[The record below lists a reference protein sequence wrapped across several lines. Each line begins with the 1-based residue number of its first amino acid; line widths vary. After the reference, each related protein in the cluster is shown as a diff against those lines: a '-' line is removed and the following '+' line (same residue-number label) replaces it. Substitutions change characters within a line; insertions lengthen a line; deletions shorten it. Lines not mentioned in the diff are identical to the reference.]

1 MTLRAARAA
10 RIGFATL
17 ALFLAGHGALGANA
31 PGVTSDEIKFGQTLP
46 LSGPASAYS
55 VLSRTEAAYFKMINE
70 RGGVNGRKL
79 NFLSADDAYS
89 PPRTLEQT
97 RRLVEQEQVAF
108 VFNGVGTAASIAV
121 RPYFNENKVPQ
132 LFAAFGVFDN
142 KGYPWTVPFFQPY
155 DAEAAIYAKYALAK
169 NPNAKIAVLY
179 QNDDLGKS
187 YLKGF
192 VDGLGAEHAGALV
205 KSLSFEVSEPTVD
218 SQVTS
223 LQGSGADVLFIAA
236 SPKFT
241 AQAIR
246 KSYDL
251 GWDAMRFIAVVAAT
265 VPTVLKPAGLEKSK
279 GVITAITV
287 KDVSDLRWKDE
298 EDVKQFQAFVAKYLT
313 PADATSNAAAYAYQS
328 AALLVY
334 VLQACGDDLSRENI
348 LAKATHIEGLTL
360 PLGLPGLKA
369 HNSPDDYRL
378 AHQFQLEQFDGES
391 WKMFGDLI
399 DN

>member
-1 MTLRAARAA
+1 MGLGAARVA
-10 RIGFATL
+10 RILFVALSAFVGRDAL
-17 ALFLAGHGALGANA
+17 AANA
-31 PGVTSDEIKFGQTLP
+31 PGVTADEIKFGQTIP

-55 VLSRTEAAYFKMINE
+55 VLSRAEAAYFKMINE

-79 NFLSADDAYS
+79 NFISADDAYS

-97 RRLVEQEQVAF
+97 RRLIEQEQVAF

-132 LFAAFGVFDN
+132 LFSAFGVFDSKN
-142 KGYPWTVPFFQPY
+142 FPWTVPYFQPY

-179 QNDDLGKS
+179 QNDDLGKT

-192 VDGLGAEHAGALV
+192 VDGLGADHAGALV
-205 KSLSFEVSEPTVD
+205 KAISFEVSEPTVD
-218 SQVTS
+218 SEVTS
-223 LQGSGADVLFIAA
+223 LQATGADVLFIAA

-251 GWDAMRFIAVVAAT
+251 GWDATRFIAVVAAT
-265 VPTVLKPAGLEKSK
+265 IPTVLKPAGLEKST
-279 GVITAITV
+279 GVITAITI
-287 KDVSDLRWKDE
+287 KDISDPRWKDE
-298 EDVKQFQAFVAKYLT
+298 DDVKQYQAFVAKYMT
-313 PADATSNAAAYAYQS
+313 PADATSNAAAYGYQS
-328 AALLVY
+328 AALLVD
-334 VLQACGDDLSRENI
+334 VLQSCGDDLSRENI
-348 LAKATHIEGLTL
+348 LAKATHIEGLKL
-360 PLGLPGLKA
+360 PLGLPGVVA

-378 AHQFQLEQFDGES
+378 FHQFQLEQFDGES
-391 WKMFGDLI
+391 WKLFGELI
-399 DN
+399 GD

>member
-1 MTLRAARAA
+1 MGRRAARFASILMAGLWVGAA
-10 RIGFATL
+10 
-17 ALFLAGHGALGANA
+17 GAQT
-31 PGVTSDEIKFGQTLP
+31 PGVTASEIKFGQTIP

-55 VLSRTEAAYFKMINE
+55 VISRVETAYFKVINE
-70 RGGVNGRKL
+70 QGGINGRKL

-121 RPYFNENKVPQ
+121 RPYFSENKVPQ
-132 LFAAFGVFDN
+132 LFSAFGVFDE
-142 KGYPWTVPFFQPY
+142 KAFPWTVPFFQPY
-155 DAEAAIYAKYALAK
+155 DAEAAIYARYAIK
-169 NPNAKIAVLY
+169 QNPNAKIAVLY
-179 QNDDLGKS
+179 QNDDLGKT

-192 VDGLGAEHAGALV
+192 MQGLGAEHAGALV
-205 KSLSFEVSEPTVD
+205 KALSYEVSEPTVD
-218 SQVTS
+218 SQVTT
-223 LQGSGADVLFIAA
+223 LQATGADVLFIAG

-251 GWDAMRFIAVVAAT
+251 GWDATRFIAVVAAT
-265 VPTVLKPAGLEKSK
+265 VPTVLKPAGLDKSK

-287 KDVSDLRWKDE
+287 KDVSDPRWKDE
-298 EDVKQFQAFVAKYLT
+298 DDVKQYQAFVAKYLT

-328 AALLVY
+328 AALLVSA
-334 VLQACGDDLSRENI
+334 LKACGDDLSRENI

-360 PLGLPGLKA
+360 PLGLPGVVA

-378 AHQFQLEQFDGES
+378 FHQFQLEQFDGAN
-391 WKMFGDLI
+391 WKLFGDLI
-399 DN
+399 GN

>member
-1 MTLRAARAA
+1 MWLRALRVGFMALAA
-10 RIGFATL
+10 AM
-17 ALFLAGHGALGANA
+17 AGPAANAANA
-31 PGVTSDEIKFGQTLP
+31 PGVTADEIKFGQTIA

-55 VLSRTEAAYFKMINE
+55 VISRAETAYFKMINE

-79 NFLSADDAYS
+79 NFLSVDDAYS

-108 VFNGVGTAASIAV
+108 VFNGIGTAASIAV

-132 LFAAFGVFDN
+132 LFSGFGVFET

-155 DAEAAIYAKYALAK
+155 DAEAAIYARYALRQ

-179 QNDDLGKS
+179 QNDDLGKN

-192 VDGLGAEHAGALV
+192 IDGLGAEHAGALV
-205 KSLSFEVSEPTVD
+205 KAIAFEVSEPTVD
-218 SQVTS
+218 SQVTT
-223 LQGSGADVLFIAA
+223 LQGTGADVLFIAA

-251 GWDAMRFIAVVAAT
+251 GWNAMRFIAVVAST
-265 VPTVLKPAGLEKSK
+265 VPTVLKAAGLDKSK
-279 GVITAITV
+279 GVITAVTV
-287 KDVSDLRWKDE
+287 MDVNDPRWKDE
-298 EDVKQFQAFVAKYLT
+298 DDVKQFRAFVAKYLT
-313 PADATSNAAAYAYQS
+313 PADATSNAVEYAYQS
-328 AALLVY
+328 AALLVQT
-334 VLQACGDDLSRENI
+334 LKSCGDDLSRENI
-348 LAKATHIEGLTL
+348 LAKATHIDGFML
-360 PLGLPGLKA
+360 PLGLPGVAL

-378 AHQFQLEQFDGES
+378 FHQFQLEQFDGES
-391 WKMFGDLI
+391 WKLFGDLI
-399 DN
+399 VN

>member
-1 MTLRAARAA
+1 MGLGAARCA
-10 RIGFATL
+10 RIL
-17 ALFLAGHGALGANA
+17 IVALSALAGQGALAANA
-31 PGVTSDEIKFGQTLP
+31 PGVTADEIKFGQTIP

-55 VLSRTEAAYFKMINE
+55 VLSRAEAAYFKMINE

-79 NFLSADDAYS
+79 NFISADDAYS

-97 RRLVEQEQVAF
+97 RRLIEQEQVAF

-132 LFAAFGVFDN
+132 LFSAFGVFDSKN
-142 KGYPWTVPFFQPY
+142 FPWTVPYFQPY

-169 NPNAKIAVLY
+169 NPKAKIAVLY
-179 QNDDLGKS
+179 QNDDLGKT

-192 VDGLGAEHAGALV
+192 VGGLGADHAGALV
-205 KSLSFEVSEPTVD
+205 KAISFEVSEPTVD
-218 SQVTS
+218 SEITS
-223 LQGSGADVLFIAA
+223 LQATGADVLFIAA

-251 GWDAMRFIAVVAAT
+251 GWDATRFIAVVAAT
-265 VPTVLKPAGLEKSK
+265 IPTVLKPAGLEKSK

-287 KDVSDLRWKDE
+287 KDISDPRWKDE
-298 EDVKQFQAFVAKYLT
+298 DDVKQYQAFVAKYMT
-313 PADATSNAAAYAYQS
+313 PADATSNAAAYGYQS
-328 AALLVY
+328 AALLVD
-334 VLQACGDDLSRENI
+334 VLESCGDDLSRENI
-348 LAKATHIEGLTL
+348 LAKATHIDGLKL
-360 PLGLPGLKA
+360 PLGLPGVVA

-378 AHQFQLEQFDGES
+378 FHQFQLEQFDGES
-391 WKMFGDLI
+391 WKLFGDLI
-399 DN
+399 GD

>member
-1 MTLRAARAA
+1 
-10 RIGFATL
+10 
-17 ALFLAGHGALGANA
+17 
-31 PGVTSDEIKFGQTLP
+31 
-46 LSGPASAYS
+46 
-55 VLSRTEAAYFKMINE
+55 MINE

-132 LFAAFGVFDN
+132 LFSAFGVFDSKN
-142 KGYPWTVPFFQPY
+142 FPWTVPYFQPY

-179 QNDDLGKS
+179 QNDDLGKT

-192 VDGLGAEHAGALV
+192 VDGLGADHAGALV
-205 KSLSFEVSEPTVD
+205 KAISFEVSEPTVD
-218 SQVTS
+218 SEVTS
-223 LQGSGADVLFIAA
+223 LQATGADVLFIAA

-251 GWDAMRFIAVVAAT
+251 GWDATRFIAVVAAT
-265 VPTVLKPAGLEKSK
+265 IPTVLKPAGLEKSK

-287 KDVSDLRWKDE
+287 KDISDPRWKDE
-298 EDVKQFQAFVAKYLT
+298 DDVKQYQAFVAKYMT
-313 PADATSNAAAYAYQS
+313 PADAASNAAAYGYQS
-328 AALLVY
+328 AALLVD
-334 VLQACGDDLSRENI
+334 VLQSCGDNLSRENI
-348 LAKATHIEGLTL
+348 LAKATHIDGLKL
-360 PLGLPGLKA
+360 PLALPGVVA

-378 AHQFQLEQFDGES
+378 FHQFQLEQFDGES
-391 WKMFGDLI
+391 WSQPPTSASGRGSR
-399 DN
+399 

>member
-1 MTLRAARAA
+1 MRQRAARVAHCVVVA
-10 RIGFATL
+10 LSALVGGASFA
-17 ALFLAGHGALGANA
+17 ANA
-31 PGVTSDEIKFGQTLP
+31 PGVTADEIKFGQTLP

-55 VLSRTEAAYFKMINE
+55 IIGRTEAAYFRMINE
-70 RGGVNGRKL
+70 QGGVNGRKL
-79 NFLSADDAYS
+79 NFISADDAYS

-132 LFAAFGVFDN
+132 LFSAFGVFDS
-142 KGYPWTVPFFQPY
+142 KGFPWTVPYFQPY
-155 DAEAAIYAKYALAK
+155 DAEAAIYARYALTRNPSAK
-169 NPNAKIAVLY
+169 VAVLY
-179 QNDDLGKS
+179 QNDDLGKT

-192 VDGLGAEHAGALV
+192 VEGLGAEHAGALV
-205 KSLSFEVSEPTVD
+205 KALSYEVSEPTVD

-223 LQGSGADVLFIAA
+223 LQASGADVFFIAG

-251 GWDAMRFIAVVAAT
+251 GWDATRFIAVVAAT
-265 VPTVLKPAGLEKSK
+265 IPTVLKPAGLEKSK
-279 GVITAITV
+279 GVITAIAV
-287 KDVSDLRWKDE
+287 KDISDPRWKDDA
-298 EDVKQFQAFVAKYLT
+298 DVKQYQAFVVKYLT

-328 AALLVY
+328 AALLVN
-334 VLQACGDDLSRENI
+334 VLKACGDDLSRENI

-360 PLGLPGLKA
+360 PLGLPGVTA

-378 AHQFQLEQFDGES
+378 FHQFQLEQFDGES
-391 WKMFGDLI
+391 WKLFGDLI
-399 DN
+399 AD

>member
-1 MTLRAARAA
+1 MSLRVAFIMLAALIAA
-10 RIGFATL
+10 
-17 ALFLAGHGALGANA
+17 HGAYAANA
-31 PGVTSDEIKFGQTLP
+31 PGVTADEIKFGQTIP

-55 VLSRTEAAYFKMINE
+55 VISRTESAYFKMINE
-70 RGGVNGRKL
+70 GGGVNGRKL

-89 PPRTLEQT
+89 APRTLEQT

-108 VFNGVGTAASIAV
+108 VFNGVGTASSIAV

-132 LFAAFGVFDN
+132 LFSAFGVFDS
-142 KGYPWTVPFFQPY
+142 KGFPWTVPFFQPY

-192 VDGLGAEHAGALV
+192 VEGLGAEHAGALIKAV
-205 KSLSFEVSEPTVD
+205 SFEVSEPTVD
-218 SQVTS
+218 SQVTT
-223 LQGSGADVLFIAA
+223 LQGTGADVLFIAA

-251 GWDAMRFIAVVAAT
+251 GWDAMRFIAVVSAT

-287 KDVSDLRWKDE
+287 KDVNDPRWKAE
-298 EDVKQFQAFVAKYLT
+298 ADVKQFQAFVAKYLT
-313 PADATSNAAAYAYQS
+313 PADAASNAAAYGYMS
-328 AALLVY
+328 AALLTQ
-334 VLQACGDDLSRENI
+334 VLQSCGDDLSRENI
-348 LAKATHIEGLTL
+348 LSKATHISGLKL
-360 PLGLPGLKA
+360 PLGLPGVVA

-378 AHQFQLEQFDGES
+378 VHKFQLEQFDGET
-391 WKMFGDLI
+391 WKLFGDLI
-399 DN
+399 GE